1 MGKFTATYVEK
12 TSHNLV
18 TTFSCVNIE
27 NTSMKTTGVKVF
39 PEIAWLICTNLNA
52 ETQVI

>member
-12 TSHNLV
+12 TICNFA
-18 TTFSCVNIE
+18 TTFSSVNIE
-27 NTSMKTTGVKVF
+27 NTSMKTTGVKIF

-52 ETQVI
+52 ETQVV